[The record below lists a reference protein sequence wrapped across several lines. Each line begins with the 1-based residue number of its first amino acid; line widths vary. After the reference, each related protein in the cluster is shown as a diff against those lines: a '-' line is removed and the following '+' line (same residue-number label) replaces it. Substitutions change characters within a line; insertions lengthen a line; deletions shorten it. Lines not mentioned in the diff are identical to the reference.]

1 MEPGYDY
8 IIAGGGSAGC
18 VIANR
23 LSANPDVRV
32 LLVEAG
38 ASDWNPLIRVP
49 LLATFW
55 LRKTY
60 HNWGYSTEPEQ
71 YLNNRRIDWPRGK
84 VLGGSSAINGMVYTR
99 GNRGDYD
106 QWAQSGLRDWSYEKV
121 LPFFRKSECFENG
134 EGPYHGGNGELPVT
148 RTPTVDDRYDA
159 FIEAGQQAGYPAND
173 DFNGENQEGFGRFHF
188 TIRDGE
194 RWSTARSFI
203 SPVLGRSNLDVLTG
217 VHVLRVAVEAGRA
230 TGLEVVRGGR
240 KRKLVADREVI
251 LSCGAITSPS
261 ILLHS
266 GIRPADEL
274 RALGLNVE
282 VDSPQVGRNLQDRLT
297 VRCVHASE
305 APDRLYDLRRIDRA
319 AMAVLR
325 AMLFKSG
332 DGTAFPLE
340 GGAFLKSRPD
350 VEFPDLQIHFYPG
363 VPATT
368 GLRLPFERPPAGGY
382 DGYGYGGTICQ
393 LRPDSR
399 GDIRLRSDN
408 PLAPPIIRANYLS
421 AETDRVT
428 MRAGFRIMREVLQQ
442 DAFRKFNGRE
452 YMPGPEVESDADV
465 DAYIAAN
472 ANTVYHPVGTCR
484 MGIDAQS
491 VVDEQLRV
499 RGVDGLRVSDASVM
513 PTLVSANTN
522 APTIMIAEKTAAYI
536 LDGLH

>member
-1 MEPGYDY
+1 
-8 IIAGGGSAGC
+8 
-18 VIANR
+18 
-23 LSANPDVRV
+23 
-32 LLVEAG
+32 
-38 ASDWNPLIRVP
+38 
-49 LLATFW
+49 
-55 LRKTY
+55 
-60 HNWGYSTEPEQ
+60 
-71 YLNNRRIDWPRGK
+71 
-84 VLGGSSAINGMVYTR
+84 
-99 GNRGDYD
+99 
-106 QWAQSGLRDWSYEKV
+106 
-121 LPFFRKSECFENG
+121 
-134 EGPYHGGNGELPVT
+134 
-148 RTPTVDDRYDA
+148 
-159 FIEAGQQAGYPAND
+159 
-173 DFNGENQEGFGRFHF
+173 
-188 TIRDGE
+188 
-194 RWSTARSFI
+194 
-203 SPVLGRSNLDVLTG
+203 
-217 VHVLRVAVEAGRA
+217 
-230 TGLEVVRGGR
+230 
-240 KRKLVADREVI
+240 
-251 LSCGAITSPS
+251 
-261 ILLHS
+261 
-266 GIRPADEL
+266 
-274 RALGLNVE
+274 
-282 VDSPQVGRNLQDRLT
+282 
-297 VRCVHASE
+297 
-305 APDRLYDLRRIDRA
+305 
-319 AMAVLR
+319 
-325 AMLFKSG
+325 
-332 DGTAFPLE
+332 
-340 GGAFLKSRPD
+340 